1 MTDADRVSVRLPC
14 VRYWSGRRVTSGL
27 HRRISC
33 QARAEKLIVH
43 SFFFFFQA
51 EDGIRDLT
59 VTGVQ
64 TCALPISGDRV
75 DRVDE
80 NRRRACTEIDADP
93 ERLALNYQVHSA
105 VVRRAQEGERGG
117 VRADGL
123 WTEEPGLPVLALSAD
138 CLPVAL
144 VRANGSTPA
153 VCVLHAGR
161 IGLLDGILEA
171 GVTALGGTLA
181 AAIGPAIGPCCYEV
195 GEEVATPYRARFGA
209 EIMRGR
215 KLDLWQA
222 PEPGL
227 GDTGVEPVEP
237 FALLPAG

>member
-1 MTDADRVSVRLPC
+1 VIRWEVPGPYEVLFTTRRGGVSEGSYASLNL
-14 VRYWSGRRVTSGL
+14 GR
-27 HRRISC
+27 
-33 QARAEKLIVH
+33 K
-43 SFFFFFQA
+43 
-51 EDGIRDLT
+51 
-59 VTGVQ
+59 TGDDVE
-64 TCALPISGDRV
+64 
-75 DRVDE
+75 RVDE
-80 NRRRACTEIDADP
+80 NRRRACTEIEADP

-105 VVRRAQEGERGG
+105 VVRRAREGERGG

-123 WTEEPGLPVLALSAD
+123 WTEAPGLPVLALSAD

-144 VRANGSTPA
+144 VRVNGATPA

-195 GEEVATPYRARFGA
+195 GEEVATPYRTRFGA

-222 PEPGL
+222 AERVL
-227 GDTGVEPVEP
+227 RDAGVERVERFDLCTACNP
-237 FALLPAG
+237 ELFFSHRRDGKPRGVQGVLARVS